1 MSSTKHAGAA
11 RPQRRVGSP
20 CVSVCLL
27 DEQDVCTGCFRTAQ
41 EITDWFGLDD
51 EARLAVIDAT
61 HARMREAGVL
71 FD

>member
-1 MSSTKHAGAA
+1 MSDPLDGATA
-11 RPQRRVGSP
+11 RPRRRVGSP
-20 CVSVCLL
+20 CVSVCML

-51 EARLAVIDAT
+51 DARRAVVDAAR
-61 HARMREAGVL
+61 ARMRAAGAL

>member
-1 MSSTKHAGAA
+1 MSASQDAA
-11 RPQRRVGSP
+11 RARPRPRVGSP

-51 EARLAVIDAT
+51 EARRAVIDAT
-61 HARMREAGVL
+61 RERMRAAGVL